1 MSEIPM
7 NRPATKGERQSAETA
22 LSAEEEAQVRR
33 AIAAEPRSMRT
44 SSQKTVARLLATLD
58 AARAALPAS
67 TEDVER
73 LGRLAATPISRWRS
87 TDQEWFVESF
97 PIEFIEG
104 HDWDVD
110 YREFARWLAVRL
122 GAASGGVP
130 AALDVA
136 EGTIAHRVAD
146 NGHVFGSHIEGIEG
160 SGSGFLSRVAYNVPD
175 GTRVRVT
182 VARSASEPAGSAPS
196 SSSEPEAPGLAAAAR
211 NVVDKAEPDDN
222 FDGEFV
228 DFLVPFEAI
237 EALKAALAAKGAA
250 GQPAGTT
257 NP

>member
-1 MSEIPM
+1 M
-7 NRPATKGERQSAETA
+7 TGERQSAETA

-182 VARSASEPAGSAPS
+182 VARSASEPAGSAPDIEVLTDGEKVVGAAAHS
-196 SSSEPEAPGLAAAAR
+196 LEGAEALIRASSSEPEAPEQESLSSS
-211 NVVDKAEPDDN
+211 
-222 FDGEFV
+222 
-228 DFLVPFEAI
+228 
-237 EALKAALAAKGAA
+237 
-250 GQPAGTT
+250 
-257 NP
+257 